1 MEMLMHFLLRYL
13 CLTIVVVFS
22 LVLLN
27 IIHNYCKQKKTS
39 LNSLQKFGLYVIL
52 VLLSILSATA
62 AISFSRNIPAKPES
76 GDSVIAAGI
85 N

>member
-1 MEMLMHFLLRYL
+1 MEMLMHFLLGYL

-27 IIHNYCKQKKTS
+27 IIHNYGS
-39 LNSLQKFGLYVIL
+39 DKFS
-52 VLLSILSATA
+52 SI
-62 AISFSRNIPAKPES
+62 FSRNIPAKPES